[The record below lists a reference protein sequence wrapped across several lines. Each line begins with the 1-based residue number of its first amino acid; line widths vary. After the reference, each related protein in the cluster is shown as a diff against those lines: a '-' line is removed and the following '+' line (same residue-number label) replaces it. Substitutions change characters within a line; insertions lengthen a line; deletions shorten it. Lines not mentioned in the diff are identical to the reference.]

1 MQRLLTWPTSRS
13 SDTKQLFAETVLN
26 IGLPLRNKVKP
37 FLLLKLAEI
46 SEAIKEDPTL
56 DPLDKDMELNSL
68 FIAV

>member
-1 MQRLLTWPTSRS
+1 
-13 SDTKQLFAETVLN
+13 VLN
-26 IGLPLRNKVKP
+26 IGLPLRNKVTP